1 MRPTIP
7 AIAFGIALWAGP
19 LMAAQ
24 PCGGGF
30 GDFVDGL
37 RAEALSRG
45 FPQAE
50 VDRFFGDVRQDGKVL
65 KLDRGQA
72 VFRKSFLDF
81 LADKVSQSRL
91 AAGRKKI
98 AAHRSTFARIGSDY
112 GIPAGVLAA
121 YWGLETDFGGFQ
133 GTTSTLNALVT
144 LAHDCR
150 RPELFRPQIFAAL
163 ELYGK
168 DQFDPARTVG
178 AWAGEIGQFQMLPA
192 DVIRNGTDG
201 DGDGRVDVRGS
212 ADDALMSA
220 ARMLSGFGWRAGEP
234 WLQEIT
240 VPEGLDWT
248 QTGLNHSLPVSR
260 WQAMGVRA
268 RTGALSPELD
278 GSVLLPMGRHGP
290 AFMAYPNYRI
300 YFHWNKSFVYAT
312 TAAYFATRLEGAPP
326 LDPGHPDPGLSAGQ
340 IKALQQKLQ
349 ARGHDVGRIDG
360 ILGELTREAV
370 QTEQVRLGL
379 PADAWPTKALFDKL

>member
-1 MRPTIP
+1 MRLPILATVLGLCLS
-7 AIAFGIALWAGP
+7 AHP
-19 LMAAQ
+19 LLAAQ
-24 PCGGGF
+24 GCGGPFAG
-30 GDFVDGL
+30 FVDGL
-37 RAEALSRG
+37 RAEAMARG
-45 FPQAE
+45 HDRPTVE
-50 VDRFFGDVRQDGKVL
+50 RFFADVRQDGHVL

-72 VFRKSFLDF
+72 VFRKNFLSF
-81 LADKVSQSRL
+81 LADKVSSSRL

-98 AAHRSTFARIGSDY
+98 AAHRATFARIDEDY

-133 GTTSTLNALVT
+133 GTTPTLNALVT

-163 ELYGK
+163 DLYERG
-168 DQFDPARTVG
+168 QFDPDRTVG

-201 DGDGRVDVRGS
+201 DGDGRVDVRRS

-220 ARMLSGFGWRAGEP
+220 ARMLHGFGWRAGEP

-240 VPEGLDWT
+240 VPGGLDWA
-248 QTGLNHSLPVSR
+248 QTGLNHSLPVAQ
-260 WQAMGVRA
+260 WQAMGVKA
-268 RTGALSPELD
+268 RNGRLSPQLE

-300 YFHWNKSFVYAT
+300 YFNWNKSFVYAT
-312 TAAYFATRLEGAPP
+312 TAAYFATRLDGAPP
-326 LDPGHPDPGLSAGQ
+326 LDPRRPDPGLDAGQ
-340 IKALQQKLQ
+340 IKALQQKLA

-370 QTEQVRLGL
+370 QTEQIRLGL
-379 PADAWPTKALFDKL
+379 PADAWPTRALFDAL